1 MIPAHPAIATTA
13 TAASPA
19 TADLLGH
26 RLAAAT
32 TATSNAGTAST
43 Q

>member
-1 MIPAHPAIATTA
+1 MIPAHPATATTA

-19 TADLLGH
+19 AD
-26 RLAAAT
+26 RRAAT
-32 TATSNAGTAST
+32 TAIANAGTAST

>member
-1 MIPAHPAIATTA
+1 MIEAHPATATTA

-19 TADLLGH
+19 TAVRLGH
-26 RLAAAT
+26 RWVAAT
-32 TATSNAGTAST
+32 TATSSAGTAST